1 MDWSNVT
8 AEELVSALQE
18 VEWNSPPR
26 PVTEFFAKFSPP
38 KNQAKWTSRVKC
50 NVYYYRTNYVL
61 LVLLGYLLAF
71 FRNPLAL
78 LALGN
83 GLLAGLLM
91 NDTFARSFSEK
102 FLRAVR
108 QANPRLAQKMRA
120 AAAPGGGSTLGAGPA
135 QRGVSAKQDVKIA
148 GVSRAIVVVGLSLLT
163 GGLVYV
169 TGAILTLAWGTLLGV
184 GSVAA
189 HASFRSPNLKARL
202 ASAREEFR
210 AVWRGYGDYAH
221 DYTL

>member
-1 MDWSNVT
+1 MDWNNVT
-8 AEELVSALQE
+8 AEELVGALQE

-26 PVTEFFAKFSPP
+26 PLGEFFAKFAAP
-38 KNQAKWTSRVKC
+38 KNQAKWNSRVKC

-61 LVLLGYLLAF
+61 LLLAGYLLAF

-78 LALGN
+78 LALGC

-102 FLRAVR
+102 F
-108 QANPRLAQKMRA
+108 MRGA
-120 AAAPGGGSTLGAGPA
+120 AAAPGGSTLGTGSA
-135 QRGVSAKQDVKIA
+135 QRGISAKQDIKIA
-148 GVSRAIVVVGLSLLT
+148 GVSRVFVVAGLALLT
-163 GGLVYV
+163 ATLVYM
-169 TGAILTLAWGTLLGV
+169 TGAILTLAWGTFLGL
-184 GSVAA
+184 GSVSA

-202 ASAREEFR
+202 ASAREEFK
-210 AVWRGYGDYAH
+210 AVWRGYGDFSH

>member
-1 MDWSNVT
+1 MDWNNVT
-8 AEELVSALQE
+8 AEELVGALQE

-26 PVTEFFAKFSPP
+26 PLGEFFAKFAAP
-38 KNQAKWTSRVKC
+38 KNQAKWNSRVKC

-61 LVLLGYLLAF
+61 LLLAGYLLAF

-78 LALGN
+78 LALGC

-102 FLRAVR
+102 FMRGVR
-108 QANPRLAQKMRA
+108 KVNPRLAQKLRA
-120 AAAPGGGSTLGAGPA
+120 AAAPGGSTLGTGSA
-135 QRGVSAKQDVKIA
+135 QRGISAKQDIKIA
-148 GVSRAIVVVGLSLLT
+148 GVSRVFVVAGLALLT
-163 GGLVYV
+163 ATLVYM
-169 TGAILTLAWGTLLGV
+169 TGAILTLAWGTFLGL
-184 GSVAA
+184 GSVSA

-202 ASAREEFR
+202 ASAREEFK
-210 AVWRGYGDYAH
+210 AVWRGYGDFSH